1 MYKAIIFDMDG
12 VILDTEKLLM
22 ECWKEAGKEFNICV
36 TNEHLSKMRGGT
48 IPVVKGIFESIFGI
62 NIDFEAVRILKE
74 KIKEDYIIKNGI
86 PVKDGIEDLFKY
98 IKSKNIKIGLATST
112 IEDIAKKYLQKVDLY
127 KYFDITIYGDMI
139 ENGKP
144 NPEIYLKACEK
155 LCVEPK
161 DALVFEDSRN
171 GIWAGYYAGC
181 DVVMVIDIDDIYEDT
196 EDKIVLKIDDYK
208 KCIEFLETLKEN

>member
-1 MYKAIIFDMDG
+1 MDG

-22 ECWKEAGKEFNICV
+22 ECWKEAGEEFNICV

-48 IPVVKGIFESIFGI
+48 TAVIKGIFENIFGT

-74 KIKEDYIIKNGI
+74 KIKDDYILKNGI
-86 PVKDGIEDLFKY
+86 PVKEGIEDLFKY

-112 IEDIAKKYLQKVDLY
+112 IEDTAKKYLQQVDLY
-127 KYFDITIYGDMI
+127 KYFDITMYGDKI

-144 NPEIYLKACEK
+144 NPEIYLKACEN
-155 LCVEPK
+155 LCVKPK

-171 GIWAGYYAGC
+171 GIWAGYSAGC
-181 DVVMVIDIDDIYEDT
+181 DVVMVIDIDDTYEDT
-196 EDKIVLKIDDYK
+196 EDKIILKIDDYK
-208 KCIEFLETLKEN
+208 KGIEFLETLKEN